1 MDPMQLTLFEART
14 GLPDGFR
21 YQPDFMSPEEERELV
36 KRLSDLPFKEFEFQN
51 YVGKRRVV
59 SFGWQYVFNG
69 SGLRKADDMPEF
81 LLRLRARAAAFA
93 GLEADALQHVLL
105 TEYRPGAAIG
115 WHKDRSVFGE
125 TIGISL
131 LSPCRFRFRRK
142 QGNGW
147 ERRSLT
153 AEPRSAYLLAGASR
167 TDWEHSIPAVE
178 ALRYSITFRNLKLGI
193 AAQL

>member
-1 MDPMQLTLFEART
+1 MDPMQLTLFQAQAEM
-14 GLPDGFR
+14 PDGFR
-21 YQPDFMSPEEERELV
+21 YQPDFISADEERELV

-59 SFGWQYVFNG
+59 SFGWQYVFDG

-81 LLRLRARAAAFA
+81 LLPLRAQAAAFA

-125 TIGISL
+125 TVGISL
-131 LSPCRFRFRRK
+131 LSSCRFRFRRS
-142 QGNGW
+142 QGKGW
-147 ERRSLT
+147 ERRSLR
-153 AEPRSAYLLAGASR
+153 AEPRSAYLLAGPSR
-167 TDWEHSIPAVE
+167 TDWEHSIPEVE
-178 ALRYSITFRNLKLGI
+178 ALRYSITFRNLRES
-193 AAQL
+193 AAA